1 MPRAFGRNPDFR
13 ERLRKE
19 FKLNKFTIGHMATRA
34 RKLAAPAIAGLSTL
48 AASAM
53 AAVPTEV
60 TASLGDAKSDG
71 VSVATLVLVAVIAL
85 FAFKFMRKGL

>member
-1 MPRAFGRNPDFR
+1 MKKAFF
-13 ERLRKE
+13 
-19 FKLNKFTIGHMATRA
+19 A
-34 RKLAAPAIAGLSTL
+34 KLAAVQGAALIAAGNVW
-48 AASAM
+48 

-60 TASLGDAKSDG
+60 TTSLGDAKADG

>member
-1 MPRAFGRNPDFR
+1 M
-13 ERLRKE
+13 
-19 FKLNKFTIGHMATRA
+19 NKFAIGHMATRA
-34 RKLAAPAIAGLSTL
+34 RKLAAPAVAGIGAL
-48 AASAM
+48 AASAF

-60 TASLGDAKSDG
+60 TTELGNAKTDG

>member
-1 MPRAFGRNPDFR
+1 M
-13 ERLRKE
+13 
-19 FKLNKFTIGHMATRA
+19 NKFSIGHMATRV
-34 RKLAAPAIAGLSTL
+34 RKLAAPAVAGIGAL
-48 AASAM
+48 ATSAF